1 MYKYYQFFLIRTCFK
16 PCNLV
21 ILKYNFIKVS
31 MFKKKK
37 KEGACT
43 KKKLYIYLLK
53 LSYKLINPQN

>member
-1 MYKYYQFFLIRTCFK
+1 MYKYYQFFLIRTYFK

-31 MFKKKK
+31 MLKKKK

>member
-37 KEGACT
+37 KRVPALKIFFT
-43 KKKLYIYLLK
+43 YIC
-53 LSYKLINPQN
+53 

>member
-21 ILKYNFIKVS
+21 ILKYNFIKVCRLR
-31 MFKKKK
+31 KKKK
-37 KEGACT
+37 GACT
-43 KKKLYIYLLK
+43 KKELYIYLLK